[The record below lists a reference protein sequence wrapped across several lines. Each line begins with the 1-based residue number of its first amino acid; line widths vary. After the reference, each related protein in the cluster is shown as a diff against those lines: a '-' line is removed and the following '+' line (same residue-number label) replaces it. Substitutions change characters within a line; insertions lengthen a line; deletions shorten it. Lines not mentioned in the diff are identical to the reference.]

1 MKSPVYKVFIK
12 NTQRDISNLVESFRY
27 ERCLDA
33 DNYVEMDFWTGNAF
47 STIDDD
53 DLVSGTIL
61 QFQYGYL
68 GQEMSSVNEIR
79 ITDVD
84 TEYGDRVKFKV
95 KGLDLGNVMKKG
107 SEQTVWKNKTS
118 SQIAE
123 EIAAKYGLTPI
134 IQPTTYVWVSL
145 PQANKSDFDLL
156 KELAAKEANGEY
168 QFHIQSNKLH
178 FEKKDFDKSASA
190 KYTYGTDIIRFT
202 PKLKEAKQTGAANS
216 VKAVGVDALSKN
228 TISTEDTNTGTLLGS
243 NPMKLVVGDLPSQN
257 LNENSKTTNKGTKY
271 DWDGNPLKN
280 GSSEQT
286 PVTAKKVIA
295 IPNSSN
301 TEAQNISNGIKKRN
315 NEKILEGTLVI
326 EGNPLLKLSDI
337 LTISNVAL
345 KHAGNW
351 KIEKISDSIT
361 VSGGYI
367 TTVTLSKNGT
377 IKPVNK
383 DVTPTDST
391 IKVNKT
397 DGKGKG
403 NDAKT
408 LTYYNW
414 DGDKKNK

>member
-403 NDAKT
+403 NDTKT